1 MGHDGRRYFVAT
13 IQDGPSRSERCSAKV
28 SAVPAQSKRKLT
40 LSLVTLELHSV
51 CKQVNGTAHLYEL
64 NLALAP
70 GAINVLLGRTL
81 AGKTSLMRIMAG
93 LDQPSAGRILV
104 DGRDVTGI
112 KVRDRNLAMVYQ
124 QFINYP
130 TLSVFENIAS
140 PLKLQR
146 RTATEIKKRVGEIAE
161 TLRLTP
167 HLDRKPSELSGGQQQ
182 RTALARA
189 LAKEAQLL
197 LLDEPLVNLDYKLR
211 EELRSEFAQLFKDG
225 KTTVVYATTEPHE
238 ALQLGGHTAVLD
250 AGRLLQFGPTLET
263 FRRPTSL
270 AAAHAFSD
278 PPLNIL
284 TATDLSANALPQILA
299 AHDRHELQLG
309 IRSHEIQLQRRHARD
324 IEISGRVDLAEISG
338 SETYLHVSNAQQTLV
353 AQLAGV
359 HDLDIGANCTL
370 FIDPQRL
377 YGFDRRGDL
386 LFAPGGA

>member
-1 MGHDGRRYFVAT
+1 M
-13 IQDGPSRSERCSAKV
+13 
-28 SAVPAQSKRKLT
+28 
-40 LSLVTLELHSV
+40 TLELHSI
-51 CKQVNGTAHLYEL
+51 CKQVNGGVHLHEL
-64 NLALAP
+64 SLSLAP

-93 LDQPSAGRILV
+93 LDQPSAGRIVV

-167 HLDRKPSELSGGQQQ
+167 YLDRKPSELSGGQQQ

-211 EELRSEFAQLFKDG
+211 EELRSEFAQLFRDG

-250 AGRLLQFGPTLET
+250 AGRLLQYGPTLET
-263 FRRPTSL
+263 FRRPASL

-284 TATDLSANALPQILA
+284 AANNLSKLNENALPQAMA
-299 AHDRHELQLG
+299 AHNRHELQLG
-309 IRSHEIQLQRRHARD
+309 IRSHEIQLQRNNVRD
-324 IEISGRVDLAEISG
+324 IAISGRVDLAEISG
-338 SETYLHVSNAQQTLV
+338 SETYLHISNAQQSLV
-353 AQLAGV
+353 AQLSGV
-359 HDLDIGANCTL
+359 HVLEIGTDCTL
-370 FIDPQRL
+370 FIDPERM
-377 YGFDRRGDL
+377 YGFNQRGDL